1 MKLVFATHNKN
12 KLKEVQSMLPADIEL
27 LTLDEI
33 GCFEDIPETSPH
45 YRRKRTAK
53 GAICKREIWI

>member
-33 GCFEDIPETSPH
+33 GWGGF
-45 YRRKRTAK
+45 AK
-53 GAICKREIWI
+53 PGDT